1 MTGKRFCTKVD
12 ELAVKYGQTPKEAMP
27 VIKDDGTVEF
37 TEGVPYLVFDRPK
50 LVEIVGNAL
59 VSEDTDAVEI
69 PVTEE
74 KMPMLTKERLKNFNT
89 VLGVYTTNF
98 GESPNRN
105 RNIELA
111 AEASEGLWWIR
122 VPYFP
127 ITMLQENGLRTRDTW
142 KRLSL

>member
-1 MTGKRFCTKVD
+1 MTGQWNLLRAYT
-12 ELAVKYGQTPKEAMP
+12 
-27 VIKDDGTVEF
+27 
-37 TEGVPYLVFDRPK
+37 YLVFDRPK

-98 GESPNRN
+98 GESPNRS

-111 AEASEGLWWIR
+111 AEAIRGSVVGPGTVFSYNDATGERSPDKGILGSACHCEWKTAARLWRRR
-122 VPYFP
+122 VPGEHNTF
-127 ITMLQENGLRTRDTW
+127 
-142 KRLSL
+142 

>member
-1 MTGKRFCTKVD
+1 MHFDKSRADELLRLGKTGNLLSDWITRWKAVIYGDVVGVVPLYDRETLCTKVD

-37 TEGVPYLVFDRPK
+37 IEGVPYLVFDRPK

-74 KMPMLTKERLKNFNT
+74 RC
-89 VLGVYTTNF
+89 
-98 GESPNRN
+98 RC
-105 RNIELA
+105 
-111 AEASEGLWWIR
+111 
-122 VPYFP
+122 
-127 ITMLQENGLRTRDTW
+127 
-142 KRLSL
+142 